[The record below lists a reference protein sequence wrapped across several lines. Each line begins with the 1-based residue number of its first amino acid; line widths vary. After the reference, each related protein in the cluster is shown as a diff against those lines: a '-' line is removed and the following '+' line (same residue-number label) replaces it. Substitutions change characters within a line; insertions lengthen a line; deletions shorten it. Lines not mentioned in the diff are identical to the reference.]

1 MNYKELY
8 HRFLS
13 TRPTRIR
20 TRQRNDGLETHHII
34 PRSLGGTNQT
44 DNLIHL
50 TPKEH
55 WIAHRIL
62 YRMTAGKEQ
71 SKMAYALVSMI
82 GNKGYKPTA
91 RQYALLKH
99 LNRNASKKMWQDPAY
114 RAKQKAVRSSPEY
127 KAKRRA
133 TYLETRARMVAEG
146 TWRTF
151 TITPKERLAKLQAK
165 YGPNPNRSQRYYLRQ
180 VAKQI

>member
-1 MNYKELY
+1 MNYRELY

-20 TRQRNDGLETHHII
+20 TKQRNDGLETHHIL
-34 PRSLGGTNQT
+34 PRSLGGTNQA

-55 WIAHRIL
+55 WIAHRLL
-62 YRMTAGKEQ
+62 YKMTEGVAKQ
-71 SKMAYALVSMI
+71 KMAYALISMI
-82 GNKGYKPTA
+82 GNKGYRPTA
-91 RQYALLKH
+91 RQYAMLKQ
-99 LNRNASKKMWQDPAY
+99 LNRYATKMMWQDPTY
-114 RAKQKAVRSSPEY
+114 RAKQMAYRTSE
-127 KAKRRA
+127 KRRA
-133 TYLETRARMVAEG
+133 ISRATLNRTRLQAG
-146 TWRTF
+146 F
-151 TITPKERLAKLQAK
+151 NPKRGKVNPADRLVQLQAK